1 MNEELE
7 AFLGHI
13 KGAAA
18 YDVGVGVVVREFVQ
32 RMQFVETLNELLP

>member
-1 MNEELE
+1 MGEELHE
-7 AFLGHI
+7 FLQHI

-32 RMQFVETLNELLP
+32 RM